1 MKDSFVKFPSTPHLA
16 ALPGADLRSD
26 KVLTE
31 TERDAFLKYELL
43 VEEKVDGANLG
54 ISFDSEGNIQI
65 QNRGE
70 YLNLPGSGQWKKL
83 GDWLVNRID
92 TLFEYLTDRYI
103 LFGEWCYAQHLIYY
117 ERLPDWFLG
126 YDIYDKLSGRF
137 LSSYRR
143 NHICEK
149 IRITRVPVIARGRYL
164 LPDLVKL
171 LTRSQLTDHPAEGL
185 YLRYDQDKWLEQRA
199 KLVRPEFIRSI
210 GKHWSRTPIRPNR
223 LHLEKGNAIIPC
235 FC

>member
-1 MKDSFVKFPSTPHLA
+1 MKDGFVKFPATPHLA

-54 ISFDSEGNIQI
+54 ISFDSEGNIRI

-70 YLNLPGSGQWKKL
+70 FLNLPGSGQWKKL
-83 GDWLVNRID
+83 GDWLANRID
-92 TLFEYLTDRYI
+92 TLFEILTDRYI

-126 YDIYDKLSGRF
+126 YDVYDKLSGRF

-143 NHICEK
+143 NDLCGK
-149 IRITRVPVIARGRYL
+149 IHITRVPVIARGRFL

-185 YLRYDQDKWLEQRA
+185 YLRYDQNEWLVQRA

-210 GKHWSRTPIRPNR
+210 GKHWSRAPIRPNR